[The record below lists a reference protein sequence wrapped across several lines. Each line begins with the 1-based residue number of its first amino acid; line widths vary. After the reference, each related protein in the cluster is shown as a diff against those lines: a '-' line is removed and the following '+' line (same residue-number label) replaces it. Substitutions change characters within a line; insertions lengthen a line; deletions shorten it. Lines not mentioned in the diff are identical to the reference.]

1 MQVLQLTRRRLKD
14 AEKAASF
21 GVIASPDLAGA
32 DTSIDAKRMWLDQEI
47 EKHVSHRRNMEQLER
62 ELRAREAKLA
72 EREATER
79 QLQALQA
86 KQLRGSFALR
96 SSMVG
101 LKDALD
107 DVNGRLNQ
115 AGLNQGSPTAR
126 AALASLASEKA
137 QLQAD
142 ISSLSARV
150 EDGEFLTA
158 AESGMLRELS
168 QRIEA
173 IDAEVAMRNEH
184 VQSLAAEVSAA
195 PPQLPPSSALQL
207 NSLTLVDAKQ
217 LLQRYVDEVAVL
229 RAGEAQLGSEC
240 RSMKER
246 LMDATQT
253 IEELSQHLRGR
264 EAEHEHEIQRLKA
277 ANQLKVA
284 SLMKDVAMSPSHGG
298 VSADAVLQYEKKIKL
313 LEEQTAMIDKD
324 NYYYKHAN
332 KDLKAALKEQVLV
345 TEAIKSQ
352 AATALSAREQLQQYC
367 SQLESEI
374 SNLKGFLS
382 RTNATQSVRLSSR
395 ELRPLSAHEVRF
407 CASRSGMVPS
417 FHSFSFQVRQK
428 IQTSRDGPVIP
439 VDLELSSVSDYGA
452 GRHWRVARTSND
464 GGSGGA
470 NAGGA
475 FSVPDD
481 FDERYDVHCVI
492 AFVYCFKASTE
503 N

>member
-1 MQVLQLTRRRLKD
+1 VSTD
-14 AEKAASF
+14 AS
-21 GVIASPDLAGA
+21 V
-32 DTSIDAKRMWLDQEI
+32 DAKRLWLDNEI
-47 EKHVSHRRNMEQLER
+47 EKHVAHRRNMEQLER

-72 EREATER
+72 EREAAER

-107 DVNGRLNQ
+107 AVNGRLNQ
-115 AGLNQGSPTAR
+115 AEMSQGS
-126 AALASLASEKA
+126 AASKSALSSLASEKA

-142 ISSLSARV
+142 IMALSARV
-150 EDGEFLTA
+150 EDGEFLSVS
-158 AESGMLRELS
+158 ESGMLRELS

-195 PPQLPPSSALQL
+195 PPQLPPSSGLQL
-207 NSLTLVDAKQ
+207 SSLSAGDAKE

-229 RAGEAQLGSEC
+229 RAAETQLGSEC
-240 RSMKER
+240 RAMKER
-246 LMDATQT
+246 LLDATQT
-253 IEELSQHLRGR
+253 IEELSQHVRAR

-277 ANQLKVA
+277 SHQLKVA

-345 TEAIKSQ
+345 TESIKSQ
-352 AATALSAREQLQQYC
+352 AATSNAAREQLQHHC
-367 SQLESEI
+367 AQLESEI

-382 RTNATQSVRLSSR
+382 RTNATQTVRLSSR
-395 ELRPLSAHEVRF
+395 ELRPLSAKE
-407 CASRSGMVPS
+407 
-417 FHSFSFQVRQK
+417 
-428 IQTSRDGPVIP
+428 
-439 VDLELSSVSDYGA
+439 
-452 GRHWRVARTSND
+452 
-464 GGSGGA
+464 
-470 NAGGA
+470 
-475 FSVPDD
+475 VPDCALQ
-481 FDERYDVHCVI
+481 H
-492 AFVYCFKASTE
+492 ALSA
-503 N
+503 

>member
-1 MQVLQLTRRRLKD
+1 MLQLTRRRLKD

-21 GVIASPDLAGA
+21 GVIASPDVAGA
-32 DTSIDAKRMWLDQEI
+32 DESIDAKRLWLDQEI

-72 EREATER
+72 EREAAER

-107 DVNGRLNQ
+107 AVNGRLNQ
-115 AGLNQGSPTAR
+115 AGTNPGSPSSR
-126 AALASLASEKA
+126 SALASLASEKA
-137 QLQAD
+137 QLQSD
-142 ISSLSARV
+142 IAALSARV
-150 EDGEFLTA
+150 DDGEFLSVSET
-158 AESGMLRELS
+158 GMLRELS

-184 VQSLAAEVSAA
+184 VQSLTAEVSAA
-195 PPQLPPSSALQL
+195 PPLLPPSSGLQL
-207 NSLTLVDAKQ
+207 TSLSSGDAKQ

-229 RAGEAQLGSEC
+229 RAAEAQLGSEC
-240 RSMKER
+240 RAMKER
-246 LMDATQT
+246 LSEATQT
-253 IEELSQHLRGR
+253 IEELSQHVRGR
-264 EAEHEHEIQRLKA
+264 EAEHEHELQRLKA
-277 ANQLKVA
+277 AHQLKVG

-313 LEEQTAMIDKD
+313 LEEQAAMIDKD

-345 TEAIKSQ
+345 TEGIKSQ

-374 SNLKGFLS
+374 SNLKGFIS
-382 RTNATQSVRLSSR
+382 RTNATQTVRLSSR
-395 ELRPLSAHEVRF
+395 ELRPLSAHEVHRPGPL
-407 CASRSGMVPS
+407 A
-417 FHSFSFQVRQK
+417 HISFS
-428 IQTSRDGPVIP
+428 S
-439 VDLELSSVSDYGA
+439 LS
-452 GRHWRVARTSND
+452 
-464 GGSGGA
+464 GSGA
-470 NAGGA
+470 TKD
-475 FSVPDD
+475 SD
-481 FDERYDVHCVI
+481 FPRWPSHARRARVEQRVRLWRKSTLESRTR
-492 AFVYCFKASTE
+492 VY
-503 N
+503 

>member
-1 MQVLQLTRRRLKD
+1 VLQLTRRRLKD

-21 GVIASPDLAGA
+21 GVVSSPDLAGA
-32 DTSIDAKRMWLDQEI
+32 DASTDSKQLWLDQEI
-47 EKHVSHRRNMEQLER
+47 EKHVSYRRNMEQLER
-62 ELRAREAKLA
+62 ELRAREAKLI
-72 EREATER
+72 EREDAER

-107 DVNGRLNQ
+107 AVNGRLNQ
-115 AGLNQGSPTAR
+115 AGMNQGSPGSR

-137 QLQAD
+137 QLQTEITA
-142 ISSLSARV
+142 LSARV
-150 EDGEFLTA
+150 EDGEFLSVT
-158 AESGMLRELS
+158 ENGMLRELS

-184 VQSLAAEVSAA
+184 VQSLTAEVSIA
-195 PPQLPPSSALQL
+195 PPQLPPSSGLHSA
-207 NSLTLVDAKQ
+207 SLTLGDAKL

-240 RSMKER
+240 RAMKER
-246 LMDATQT
+246 LLEATQT

-264 EAEHEHEIQRLKA
+264 EAEYEHELQRLKA
-277 ANQLKVA
+277 SHQLKVT

-345 TEAIKSQ
+345 TEGIKSQ
-352 AATALSAREQLQQYC
+352 VATAVSAREQLQQYC
-367 SQLESEI
+367 SQLENEI
-374 SNLKGFLS
+374 TNLKGFLS
-382 RTNATQSVRLSSR
+382 RTNVTQTVRLSSR
-395 ELRPLSAHEVRF
+395 ELRPLSAHEVRHGAHVKAGCF
-407 CASRSGMVPS
+407 VLIIP
-417 FHSFSFQVRQK
+417 QVRQK
-428 IQTSRDGPVIP
+428 IQTSSRDGPIVP
-439 VDLELSSVSDYGA
+439 VDLESSSASNFGA
-452 GRHWRVARTSND
+452 GRSWRVARSND
-464 GGSGGA
+464 TASGA
-470 NAGGA
+470 AGGVFA
-475 FSVPDD
+475 GVPDD
-481 FDERYDVHCVI
+481 FDHR
-492 AFVYCFKASTE
+492 
-503 N
+503 